1 MTSFVD
7 LRSNIETVYHQAGTN
22 ACTAHAAVNML
33 DAMYDSVGENKRF
46 SRAWIW
52 WWSRVNSGRAGQD
65 VGAVYN
71 DLKFALE
78 TKGAI
83 LESQQPWTGHA
94 ANFPPKDAES
104 VVGKITTVRVAP
116 SVDAVKERLVFGF
129 PVSIG
134 IDIVSDFNSL
144 YGQKDWRKTKY
155 NTKSSFTGVRHAMC
169 IVGFDDSC
177 ERLLIENSYGPGF
190 ADGGFF
196 GLPYS
201 DLPTVGTELWTISRI
216 YGFHPKKA
224 EDHVAIPYLLAAQD
238 YTEYLIRNKP
248 RLRNAIAQAFETQGL
263 QAAIDVCKAEGVTD
277 KLLENL
283 FLWDRFTVQKFQ
295 EDPQNANINWDG
307 FVFSTT

>member
-22 ACTAHAAVNML
+22 ACTAHATVNML
-33 DAMYDSVGENKRF
+33 DAMYDSAGDSKRF

-78 TKGAI
+78 TKGVI
-83 LESQQPWTGHA
+83 LESQQPWTDRA
-94 ANFPPKDAES
+94 ANFPPKDAVS
-104 VVGKITTVRVAP
+104 VVGKITTVRVAI
-116 SVDAVKERLVFGF
+116 SVDAIKARLVFGY
-129 PVSIG
+129 PVVIG
-134 IDIVSDFNSL
+134 MEMVSDFNSL
-144 YGQKDWRKTKY
+144 YGQRDWRKTKF
-155 NTKSSFTGVRHAMC
+155 NTNSSFTGTKHAMC

-201 DLPTVGTELWTISRI
+201 DLRSVGEELWTVSRI

-224 EDHVAIPYLLAAQD
+224 EDHVAIPYLLVAQD
-238 YTEYLIRNKP
+238 YTDYLSHNKP
-248 RLRNAIAQAFETQGL
+248 RLRSAILRAFETGGI
-263 QAAIDVCKAEGVTD
+263 QAAIDICKAEGVTD
-277 KLLENL
+277 KLLENM
-283 FLWDRFTVQKFQ
+283 FSWDRFSVRKFQ
-295 EDPQNANINWDG
+295 EDPKNAGINWDG
-307 FVFSTT
+307 FIFSTT